1 MKSKAFWFL
10 LVVLFSYPVGTKA
23 EEKLAKPNYEKW
35 VAENQGLTRYD
46 KITLS
51 SFVSLQAADLAT
63 SLIAQNQG
71 LTEGNTLLKNR
82 SVLIGTKVVFSG
94 SAIYFHHRF
103 PRQRRTINK
112 ALWIVNGIYTVV
124 LANNLHHLQQ

>member
-1 MKSKAFWFL
+1 MKSKAFWLL
-10 LVVLFSYPVGTKA
+10 LVVLFSFPVGVMA
-23 EEKLAKPNYEKW
+23 EEKLAKPDYEKW

-71 LTEGNTLLKNR
+71 LAEGNPLLKNQ
-82 SVLIGTKVVFSG
+82 SILIGVKVVFSG
-94 SAIYFHHRF
+94 SAIYL
-103 PRQRRTINK
+103 QRKYPAQRKTINK

-124 LANNLHHLQQ
+124 LANNLQNLQK